1 VEVNL
6 RSVSAAI
13 TITIMLIFSFSGYLR
28 AEINSNSQ
36 TIQWQTYSN
45 DPFDKAKINNKLIM
59 LYSKSPS
66 CHWCQQMDKTTWQDP
81 TVIQLVND
89 NFIPVVIKV
98 DTQPDLVM
106 KYNINSLPTILIVD
120 AQNHILKIYSGYFP
134 PDYMENSL
142 KEIMAKN
149 IGVTHESKLAPISNT
164 DHDEKPITF
173 LPAIKEAKLTENQLA
188 IMRNIDKNYPKE
200 NINFDSI
207 QYALL
212 FLNDN
217 QQLMQKWL
225 KTIFDSQQASIDSA
239 WGGIFTDNVNYQKS
253 TALQAKELKIYCD
266 AYIVLNDPVYLAIAK
281 NIVNYVATFLT
292 SPDGV
297 FYSGQETYS
306 GVKSDIYY
314 KLDDQQ
320 RRKIGLPLIN
330 TNIYAVTN
338 GLMINA
344 LTNFY
349 MVSGDNASLEKALKA
364 TRWMIDHLSI
374 PGGGFRHEVKI
385 NNVINLNDTLA
396 MGEAYIALY
405 KATQSIEYLKR
416 AASAAGFINKYFQN
430 PSNDAGFVTSIDLN
444 STDNNNL
451 HVNADENGDIV
462 RFATQLFNYTGDKEI
477 QKMQYR
483 AFNYL
488 ISSENIDNDLPA
500 LTLLAENRIKN
511 HPVHVS
517 IVGSKKEVAAKNLYV
532 SAMAHSLADTRLDWW
547 DKAEGPML
555 NADTVYEVTAK
566 PAAYVC
572 HGFQCSFPVYNPSE
586 LINMLKGIIT
596 PSQPTIEKPL
606 PSADKDINGQLN
618 NLICNP
624 AETEKLLTKH
634 NWIIIILGFIGFGL
648 LISFTPCI
656 LPLVPIMASIIVGNT
671 IGVKKEKTF
680 LLCLVYV
687 ISMSLTYSMLGVLA
701 GVFGL
706 YLQIYMQSAVV
717 LILFSFVFLAL
728 ALSMLGVYELTLPKA
743 MQQKIS
749 KWSNLQKGGTF
760 IGVACMGILSTLIIS
775 PCVSAPLAGVLSYI
789 TKNGDYILGAI
800 SMFFM
805 GLGMGLPLLII
816 TIFSKNILPKA
827 SQWNNQIKHFFG
839 LILLAASI
847 WIASRVISETV
858 SMILW
863 SGYIILTSIYMG
875 ITNQKVISLF
885 DKLWKVITIMV
896 FVFGISLFW
905 EALIINSDI
914 YNILQQ
920 KLTTVPI
927 LSNSF
932 GALKFKNVKNLE
944 DLDISI
950 DAAKKKH
957 LPILLDFTAKWCS
970 VCTYLD
976 HDILNNPEVHED
988 LNKFSL
994 LRVDLT
1000 DVNSESLKIAHEF
1013 QMAGPP
1019 LIVFIDEGKLLNFR
1033 IIGDVDL
1040 NSFKSALKQILAP
1053 PANANTC
1060 STSIPHY

>member
-1 VEVNL
+1 MEVNL
-6 RSVSAAI
+6 HFRFSAIMI
-13 TITIMLIFSFSGYLR
+13 TMVLIFSFTGYLR
-28 AEINSNSQ
+28 AEINVNSPA
-36 TIQWQTYSN
+36 IKWQTYSN
-45 DPFDKAKINNKLIM
+45 EPFDNAKINNKLIL

-81 TVIQLVND
+81 KVIQLVKD
-89 NFIPVVIKV
+89 NFIPVLIKV

-106 KYNINSLPTILIVD
+106 KYNINSLPTILILD
-120 AQNHILKIYSGYFP
+120 AQNHILKIFSGYFSA
-134 PDYMENSL
+134 DYMEDGL
-142 KEIMAKN
+142 KDILAKN
-149 IGVTHESKLAPISNT
+149 SGINQGSSSTPISNT
-164 DHDEKPITF
+164 DQDDKSLTF
-173 LPAIKEAKLTENQLA
+173 IPTTEEAKLKENQLK
-188 IMRNIDKNYPKE
+188 IMSTAEKNYSKQ

-212 FLNDN
+212 FSNDN
-217 QQLMQKWL
+217 NQLVMEWI
-225 KTIFDSQQASIDSA
+225 KTVLDSQQATIDKV
-239 WGGIFTDNVNYQKS
+239 WGGIFNDEGNYQK
-253 TALQAKELKIYCD
+253 TTDLQAKELKTFTD
-266 AYIVLNDPVYLAIAK
+266 AYVVLNDPAYLATAK
-281 NIVNYVATFLT
+281 SIVNYIFKFLT
-292 SPDGV
+292 SPEGA
-297 FYSGQETYS
+297 FYSSQESYK
-306 GVKSDIYY
+306 GVEAETYY

-320 RRKIGLPLIN
+320 RHKLGLPLVN
-330 TNIYAVTN
+330 THIYAATN

-344 LTNFY
+344 LANYY
-349 MVSGDNASLEKALKA
+349 MASGDNASLENALKA
-364 TRWMIDHLSI
+364 THWIIDNLSI
-374 PGGGFRHEVKI
+374 PGGGFRHELKT

-430 PSNDAGFVTSIDLN
+430 PLNDAGFVMSIDLN

-451 HVNADENGDIV
+451 HMNADENGDIV

-477 QKMQYR
+477 QKMQLR
-483 AFNYL
+483 AFNYVK
-488 ISSENIDNDLPA
+488 SSENIDNDLPA
-500 LTLLAENRIKN
+500 LTLLAEKRIKN
-511 HPVHVS
+511 NPLHVT
-517 IVGSKKEVAAKNLYV
+517 IVGSKNLYV
-532 SAMAHSLADTRLDWW
+532 TATAHTLADTRLDWW
-547 DKAEGPML
+547 DKAEGPMQ
-555 NADTVYEVTAK
+555 NADTVYEITAK

-572 HGFQCSFPVYNPSE
+572 HGFQCSFPAYDSPE
-586 LINMLKGIIT
+586 LISML
-596 PSQPTIEKPL
+596 
-606 PSADKDINGQLN
+606 KDINLPSQVKIEKNLVPESSNIKVQLN

-624 AETEKLLTKH
+624 AETEKLLIKH
-634 NWIIIILGFIGFGL
+634 NWIIIILGFVGFGL

-687 ISMSLTYSMLGVLA
+687 LSMSFTYSILGVLA
-701 GVFGL
+701 GAFGL
-706 YLQIYMQSAVV
+706 YLQIYMQNAVV
-717 LILFSFVFLAL
+717 LILFSIVFLAL

-760 IGVACMGILSTLIIS
+760 IGVTCMGILSTLIIS

-847 WIASRVISETV
+847 WIASRVIPETS

-863 SGYIILTSIYMG
+863 SSYIILTSIYMG
-875 ITNQKVISLF
+875 ITNQKVVTLF
-885 DKLWKVITIMV
+885 DKFWKVITIMF

-905 EALIINSDI
+905 EALIINSDL
-914 YNILQQ
+914 YNVLQQ
-920 KLTTVPI
+920 KLTAVPI
-927 LSNSF
+927 LSNSS
-932 GALKFKNVKNLE
+932 GALEFKNVKNLD
-944 DLDISI
+944 DLTIYI

-976 HDILNNPEVHED
+976 HNILSNPEIHDD
-988 LNKFSL
+988 LTKFVL

-1013 QMAGPP
+1013 QMVGPP
-1019 LIVFIDEGKLLNFR
+1019 LIIFIDEQGKLLNIR
-1033 IIGDVDL
+1033 ILGDVDL
-1040 NSFKSALKQILAP
+1040 NNFKGTLQQILAP
-1053 PANANTC
+1053 KANANTC
-1060 STSIPHY
+1060 YTSIPSMN